1 MVASISK
8 ADWENYRAVGR
19 VPPSIRE
26 VVLQSWQRSSH
37 IRATALKHAP
47 KLAEEEFH
55 GTRRVS
61 RRLRMGAKA
70 ALSKADYLLQQSG
83 NMLLLCDKAGV
94 VLDAAGDR
102 ETLARGRENHLHLGG
117 RWHEDAIGTNA
128 IGTAIHLGRPVQVS
142 GPEHYS
148 EEIQRWNCAA
158 SPVKDPG
165 TGRMLGVLDISW
177 PEEGVEQPGCAV
189 LSSILALQIESE
201 LSRQLAHDRQLLLDQ
216 LSRGGRND
224 PFLLMDRTGADVFA
238 SSDFA
243 RLLGSPDQLVALRE
257 MIPDL
262 IDAGIETMT
271 EALAEIIP
279 NADLRVIEGRADSIG
294 VMLSLRGRYVRRTE
308 EISLASIGALGEAL
322 AEVVAQGRRLLQTSL
337 PILIEGETG
346 TGKTT
351 LARALHRE
359 SEQSGARFELV
370 DCAIPTADGLCED
383 LEQRRIL
390 MPGRVICFNRMEA
403 ASPDVQKALL
413 GVIDMVAQI
422 GGRMI
427 AISSRHLYEAMC
439 EGSFRSDL
447 YYRIA
452 GARLALPPL
461 REQSAEIPA
470 YLREIAAHHARK
482 TGTRELRF
490 TPAAMAVLRDYSWP
504 GNLRE
509 MQNMIAALGAL
520 SLSALIDERD
530 LPPEVRRPATDP
542 RDETLRDMEKAE
554 VLTAIDAV
562 GGNMTE
568 AARRLGIARSTL
580 YLKLDAYGIP
590 RPRKG

>member
-37 IRATALKHAP
+37 IRATVLKHAP

-55 GTRRVS
+55 STRTAS
-61 RRLRMGAKA
+61 RRFRLGAKA
-70 ALSKADYLLQQSG
+70 ALAKADYLLQQTG
-83 NMLLLCDKAGV
+83 NMLLLCDRAGI

-117 RWHEDAIGTNA
+117 RWHEDAVGTNA
-128 IGTAIHLGRPVQVS
+128 IGTAIHLGRSVQVS

-148 EEIQRWNCAA
+148 EEIQRWSCAA
-158 SPVKDPG
+158 SPVTDPG

-177 PEEGVEQPGCAV
+177 PDGVEQPGYSI
-189 LSSILALQIESE
+189 LSSVWALQIESE
-201 LSRQLAHDRQLLLDQ
+201 LSRQLAQDRQLLLDQ
-216 LSRGGRND
+216 LNRGRLTD

-243 RLLGSPDQLVALRE
+243 RLLDNPERLATLRA

-262 IDAGIETMT
+262 IDAGTESMT

-279 NADLRVIEGRADSIG
+279 HADLRVIEGRDDSIG
-294 VMLSLRGRYVRRTE
+294 VMLSLCGRRKRRSAGIDLAR
-308 EISLASIGALGEAL
+308 ISALGEEMLHIAG
-322 AEVVAQGRRLLQTSL
+322 QGRRLLQTSL

-346 TGKTT
+346 TGKAT

-359 SEQSGARFELV
+359 SEQSGGPFEV
-370 DCAIPTADGLCED
+370 IDCAILTPDSLREDLADGRMPVSGGILCLD
-383 LEQRRIL
+383 R
-390 MPGRVICFNRMEA
+390 PSA
-403 ASPDVQKALL
+403 APLTVQKMLL
-413 GVIDMVAQI
+413 GVIDMAAHADSRV
-422 GGRMI
+422 I
-427 AISSRHLYEAMC
+427 AISSRPLYAAMQ
-439 EGSFRSDL
+439 EGTLRSDL

-461 REQSAEIPA
+461 REQSADIPT
-470 YLREIAAHHARK
+470 YLREIASRHARE
-482 TGTRELRF
+482 TGARELRF
-490 TPAAMAVLRDYSWP
+490 TPAAMNVLRDYSWP

-509 MQNMIAALGAL
+509 MQNLVASLAAL
-520 SLSALIDERD
+520 SPSPLIDERN
-530 LPPEVRRPATDP
+530 LPPEIRRPVAASG
-542 RDETLRDMEKAE
+542 DETLRDVEKTEILATIEAAE
-554 VLTAIDAV
+554 
-562 GGNMTE
+562 GNMTE

-590 RPRKG
+590 RSRKC